1 MESILNVLQEIVETS
16 GFAALVSAGGWK
28 NLIMIALACVL
39 LYLGIGKKFEPL
51 LLVGIA
57 FGMLLT
63 NLPGAGLISSGALG
77 RDHRRQQGLW
87 RCAHRGR
94 PAGYSVHRRQNG
106 VVSISDFPGRWR
118 HDRFWAAVGQSQ
130 KPAAG
135 LSGTAGCLL
144 RVPAGHCPGL

>member
-63 NLPGAGLISSGALG
+63 NQMCIRDSSM
-77 RDHRRQQGLW
+77 
-87 RCAHRGR
+87 
-94 PAGYSVHRRQNG
+94 
-106 VVSISDFPGRWR
+106 
-118 HDRFWAAVGQSQ
+118 
-130 KPAAG
+130 
-135 LSGTAGCLL
+135 GTPCHL
-144 RVPAGHCPGL
+144 CYI